1 MKIWIIWQ
9 ELQRQA
15 SPRKELKERNLGV
28 WDTIEEMDISSVK
41 SKKKKKRKENR
52 TRSCDGEGLKR
63 EIKRDYVKNRAYENS
78 K

>member
-1 MKIWIIWQ
+1 MQMKSMFI
-9 ELQRQA
+9 
-15 SPRKELKERNLGV
+15 
-28 WDTIEEMDISSVK
+28 K

>member
-1 MKIWIIWQ
+1 
-9 ELQRQA
+9 
-15 SPRKELKERNLGV
+15 
-28 WDTIEEMDISSVK
+28 MDISSVK

>member
-1 MKIWIIWQ
+1 VCPLVGQQYSGSALQSTWRMQMKSMFI
-9 ELQRQA
+9 
-15 SPRKELKERNLGV
+15 
-28 WDTIEEMDISSVK
+28 K

>member
-41 SKKKKKRKENR
+41 SKKKKKRKER
-52 TRSCDGEGLKR
+52 CG
-63 EIKRDYVKNRAYENS
+63 IKHLEKSGVL
-78 K
+78 